1 MITTINKKYSFLKYN
16 VLYIWHYSI
25 FCLKFS
31 VTVQMPSLI
40 TINLSVSIQAANQKT
55 AIMIRLMLGTL
66 LMFEALDARVSM
78 VTKDDDIIL
87 IEETNDAQ
95 LTSFI
100 DDDNTDNNEE
110 PAKDIWV
117 WGLISERYLPHVR

>member
-1 MITTINKKYSFLKYN
+1 MALLVFLS
-16 VLYIWHYSI
+16 H
-25 FCLKFS
+25 FP

-66 LMFEALDARVSM
+66 LMFEALDARV
-78 VTKDDDIIL
+78 TKDDDIIS
-87 IEETNDAQ
+87 IEDTNEVEP
-95 LTSFI
+95 TSFI
-100 DDDNTDNNEE
+100 DDDNTDIDEE

-117 WGLISERYLPHVR
+117 WGLVSERYLPHVR

>member
-1 MITTINKKYSFLKYN
+1 
-16 VLYIWHYSI
+16 
-25 FCLKFS
+25 
-31 VTVQMPSLI
+31 
-40 TINLSVSIQAANQKT
+40 
-55 AIMIRLMLGTL
+55 MLGTL

>member
-1 MITTINKKYSFLKYN
+1 MALLYFLSK
-16 VLYIWHYSI
+16 I
-25 FCLKFS
+25 FCHGPEM
-31 VTVQMPSLI
+31 QSLI

-66 LMFEALDARVSM
+66 LMFEALDARV
-78 VTKDDDIIL
+78 TKEDDIIL
-87 IEETNDAQ
+87 IEDTKDDQ